1 MDELKIR
8 NICCIGAGY
17 VGGPTMAVFA
27 SHCPN
32 VKIFVVDINESR
44 INSWNNPNTSNLPI
58 YEPGLDKIISNCRN
72 KNLFLLL
79 I

>member
-1 MDELKIR
+1 MDELNIR

-32 VKIFVVDINESR
+32 VNIFVVDINESR